1 MALDINGIF
10 NAMVSHA
17 MSLGYFDQVNQHES
31 KQSAF
36 DGLTCEIWIEQVNPV
51 RTSALNTTSV
61 RIQFEVRMY
70 AGSIS
75 QPYDDLD
82 SSLIEALDAL
92 MREYTG
98 DFTLGGII
106 RHVDIFGAYG
116 PGIQARTG
124 YVNHDGKEFR
134 VFSVNVP
141 IIVDDLWDQAP

>member
-1 MALDINGIF
+1 MALDISGIY

-36 DGLTCEIWIEQVNPV
+36 DGLTCEIWVEQVNPV

-70 AGSIS
+70 AGSMS

-98 DFTLGGII
+98 DFTLNGLV

-141 IIVDDLWDQAP
+141 LIVDDLWDQAP